1 MKTSILFLLLL
12 AAIVGKGQI
21 QSYPKMITTDIPK
34 HVLLFGDSTITS
46 LSFRTDT
53 IPAIL
58 LVGHPWKKDGHYTL
72 DKNGFHPYID
82 SSFSSK
88 VWQMRGYITYNQVV
102 IYLDENK
109 KPLEPGI
116 IVWMAR
122 EW

>member
-1 MKTSILFLLLL
+1 MVKIFIFFFLLDS
-12 AAIVGKGQI
+12 ISGKAQ
-21 QSYPKMITTDIPK
+21 T
-34 HVLLFGDSTITS
+34 VS
-46 LSFRTDT
+46 LTPPVQPFHDT
-53 IPAIL
+53 VPAIL